1 MVAQDRRSLLPLW
14 AWVALLVAG
23 QAASLALIE
32 AGNRVSYQHY
42 RLTNTGPVTWVAVGV
57 LVVQAL
63 LVALGMRGMWSAL
76 RGWMVNT
83 IAPWARVAIGAAVV
97 ACAAT
102 VSKSPAFYVSETVV
116 ATLIQLVAIGNAIVI
131 GRAVSPAPAM
141 QRWARWFGR
150 AGDTIDRSTRLDG
163 FALAC
168 AAWVLVA
175 AALLAIFSYQRHPH
189 VPDEVI
195 YILHARYLAEGVLT
209 LPLPPAPLA
218 FNVDLMHYTD
228 TRWYSPL
235 PPGWPAVLA
244 IGAKFG
250 VPWLVNPV
258 LGAIDLL
265 LAHVL
270 LRSMYERRV
279 ARLATL
285 LLATSPWFV
294 FMSMN
299 FMTHQATLF
308 FGLLGALAVDR
319 LRADRERGVAIRL
332 STCLALVGGG
342 LAIGAASLVRPLE
355 GLAIALLLGVWSL
368 PPKWWTHLL
377 TPARVVSLVPSLLLA
392 VGAAAS
398 GALVRPYN
406 RLITGDSRYFPI
418 MAYTDKYYHKGS
430 NDLGFGANRGLG
442 WSGLDPFPGHGPI
455 DVVVNANLNVTT
467 TNVELLGWATGS
479 LLVLFLLV
487 GLRRLRRADWW
498 HVAVLGLIAGIHS
511 FYWFSGGP
519 DFGAR
524 YWYLI
529 IISCVALAARGI
541 VEVGDSLARAR
552 DARES
557 GEAGQARA
565 ISVAMVLLAA
575 MLVTFMPWRAVDKYY
590 HYRNMRPDIRAL
602 ASDGAFGTRSL
613 VLVRGRR
620 HPDFASAMASNPL
633 DLEADVPV
641 FAWDVSPE
649 ARAQALEAYSD
660 REVYFVDGPTRT
672 GDGFRVVSGPLTVAQ
687 ARTFEAP

>member
-1 MVAQDRRSLLPLW
+1 MTVARDRRALLPLW
-14 AWVALLVAG
+14 AWIALLVAG

-42 RLTNTGPVTWVAVGV
+42 RLTSTGPVTWVAVAV
-57 LVVQAL
+57 LVGQAL
-63 LVALGMRGMWSAL
+63 LVAMGMRGVWSAL
-76 RGWMVNT
+76 RAWMVSAL
-83 IAPWARVAIGAAVV
+83 APWARVGIAAALV

-102 VSKSPAFYVSETVV
+102 VSKSPMFYVNETVV
-116 ATLIQLVAIGNAIVI
+116 ATLIQLVAIGNAVLI
-131 GRAVSPAPAM
+131 GRAVSPAAAM
-141 QRWARWFGR
+141 QRWTRWFGPI
-150 AGDTIDRSTRLDG
+150 GDGVSPARRLDG

-175 AALLAIFSYQRHPH
+175 ATVLAIFSYQRHPH

-195 YILHARYLAEGVLT
+195 YILQARYLAEGVLT
-209 LPLPPAPLA
+209 LPVPVAPLA

-265 LAHVL
+265 LAHAM

-308 FGLLGALAVDR
+308 FALLGALAVAR
-319 LRADRERGVAIRL
+319 LRADREREFSVRPSTFVAL
-332 STCLALVGGG
+332 LGGG

-355 GLAIALLLGVWSL
+355 GLAIALLLGFWSL
-368 PPKWWTHLL
+368 PPRWWTRLL
-377 TPARVVSLVPSLLLA
+377 TPARVVSLIPSLLLA

-406 RLITGDSRYFPI
+406 RLITGDSAYFPI
-418 MAYTDKYYHKGS
+418 MAYTDKYYHQGS

-498 HVAVLGLIAGIHS
+498 HVVVLGVIVGIHS

-541 VEVGDSLARAR
+541 VEIGDSMSRSSNAS
-552 DARES
+552 ES

-565 ISVAMVLLAA
+565 ISVAMVLMAA
-575 MLVTFMPWRAVDKYY
+575 M
-590 HYRNMRPDIRAL
+590 
-602 ASDGAFGTRSL
+602 S
-613 VLVRGRR
+613 
-620 HPDFASAMASNPL
+620 
-633 DLEADVPV
+633 
-641 FAWDVSPE
+641 
-649 ARAQALEAYSD
+649 
-660 REVYFVDGPTRT
+660 
-672 GDGFRVVSGPLTVAQ
+672 
-687 ARTFEAP
+687 